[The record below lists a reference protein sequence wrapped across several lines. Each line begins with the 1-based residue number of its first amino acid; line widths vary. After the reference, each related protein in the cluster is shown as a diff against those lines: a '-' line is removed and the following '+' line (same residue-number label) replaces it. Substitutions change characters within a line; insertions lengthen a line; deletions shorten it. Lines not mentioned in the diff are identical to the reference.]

1 MTAHFS
7 HTMVALSNDRPRQ
20 VHLVWAAAAVGIAA
34 WSIWF
39 FTAPL
44 TLYAS
49 SQSAHVE
56 ALGAAHAIDV
66 PMAGELLSLRA
77 ALGLAVQP
85 GDVIAELDATEER
98 LRLAEAQAA
107 LSGLESKFEHLGR
120 QIEARQSQQQN
131 ELASA
136 EAAAAVAET
145 HNDEAIAALEFARGR
160 SERLGQLAK
169 AGGTSAA
176 DVLKATADVD
186 LLTATQKGWVSEVL
200 RIRLDAHARDAQA
213 VAEIEGLSNDRAAIA
228 ADIDTAKTTIALTE
242 REVARHII
250 RAPIAGRIG
259 DVGSLRPGGFVAI
272 GERLATIVPDGV
284 VIIAATFA
292 PSEALGRIRL
302 GQPATFHLDGV
313 GLHDVQAVP
322 ATVSA
327 VASEVRDNAIRV
339 ELTMDRGI
347 PGVAA
352 LQHGQPGAL
361 EIAVEDTTPAGLIM
375 RVTGLVVGR

>member
-20 VHLVWAAAAVGIAA
+20 VHIVWAAAAVGIAA
-34 WSIWF
+34 WSVWF

-44 TLYAS
+44 TLYAT

-56 ALGAAHAIDV
+56 ALGAAHAINV
-66 PMAGELLSLRA
+66 PIAGELLSLRA
-77 ALGLAVQP
+77 TLGLAVQP

-107 LSGLESKFEHLGR
+107 LSGLQSRFEHLSR
-120 QIEARQSQQQN
+120 QIEARKSQQQI

-136 EAAAAVAET
+136 EAAAVVAET
-145 HNDEAIAALEFARGR
+145 HNDEAIAALEFARDR

-169 AGGTSAA
+169 AGGISAA
-176 DVLKATADVD
+176 DVLKATAEVEA
-186 LLTATQKGWVSEVL
+186 LTATRKGWVSEVL

-213 VAEIEGLSNDRAAIA
+213 AAEIEGLSNDRAALA
-228 ADIDTAKTTIALTE
+228 ADIDAAKAAIALTE
-242 REVARHII
+242 REVTRHII

-259 DVGSLRPGGFVAI
+259 DLGSLRPGGFVAV
-272 GERLATIVPDGV
+272 GERVATIVPDGV

-292 PSEALGRIRL
+292 PSEALGRIRI

-313 GLHDVQAVP
+313 GLHDVQSVP

-339 ELTMDRGI
+339 ELALDRGL
-347 PGVAA
+347 PPDAA

-361 EIAVEDTTPAGLIM
+361 EIAVEDSTPAGLVM
-375 RVTGLVVGR
+375 RVTGLGAGR